1 MYADIGF
8 LEVNDNVSNMWQKV
22 IKALRTVFKGLG
34 ITISHL
40 FAARRSRNL
49 KAIKDGG
56 YFSQHEGTTT
66 IQYPHQQMPVPEV
79 GRYQLHVEMDD
90 CIVCDLCAKIC
101 PVDCIEIESIKSTGP
116 IGQTSDGTTKR
127 LYAPKFDIDMA
138 KCMYCGL
145 CTVVCPT
152 ECITMTNSY
161 DRSFTQ
167 LSELTYRFSDMTP
180 EEAAGKRSELEQHLA
195 ERQAAKEALLLNQKK
210 LSE

>member
-1 MYADIGF
+1 MFGRA
-8 LEVNDNVSNMWQKV
+8 
-22 IKALRTVFKGLG
+22 FKGLKTAFEGLG
-34 ITISHL
+34 ITLKHL
-40 FAARRSRNL
+40 FAARSGRNL
-49 KAIKDGG
+49 KPIKDGS
-56 YFSQHEGTTT
+56 YFSQPDGTTT

-79 GRYQLHVEMDD
+79 GRYQLDVEIDD

-127 LYAPKFDIDMA
+127 LYAAKFDIDMA

-152 ECITMTNSY
+152 ECIIMTDSY

-167 LSELTYRFSDMTP
+167 LSELTYRFSDMTA
-180 EEAAGKRSELEQHLA
+180 EEAAEKRLELEQQQA
-195 ERQAAKEALLLNQKK
+195 ERQAAKEAMLNQKN
-210 LSE
+210 SIE